1 MQFLFWY
8 HSNKFAAKYLDVLID
23 PSSAVSLIPRWSPT
37 CLSPPPPPFSRSCS
51 CQETRGR
58 AFWFAR
64 YFHQRRHI
72 HRHEFMSDPTG
83 SFVGVFFAWTN
94 IYLVTFD
101 ILRPWPMLHQ
111 VRSSEVPHSAS
122 SLTLGSK
129 MGWLLNDRWYF
140 SDKLSD
146 VQINIGSSL
155 NIIIIILI
163 LCWSSTWID
172 HEETLCGF
180 ELNQS
185 LEQAWYFR
193 SDPSFFFYKKN
204 ILLIS
209 GNVKRKGSRH

>member
-1 MQFLFWY
+1 MVSHLSEPPSAPLLKQLLLSGNSWPCILVRQIFSSTPSYSSTSVHVRPHWVVCRCIFCMD
-8 HSNKFAAKYLDVLID
+8 KYL
-23 PSSAVSLIPRWSPT
+23 
-37 CLSPPPPPFSRSCS
+37 
-51 CQETRGR
+51 
-58 AFWFAR
+58 
-64 YFHQRRHI
+64 
-72 HRHEFMSDPTG
+72 
-83 SFVGVFFAWTN
+83 
-94 IYLVTFD
+94 LVTFD
-101 ILRPWPMLHQ
+101 ILRPWLQQ
-111 VRSSEVPHSAS
+111 VRSSEVHHSAS

-140 SDKLSD
+140 SDELSD

-193 SDPSFFFYKKN
+193 SDPSFFFYKK
-204 ILLIS
+204 ILFFIS